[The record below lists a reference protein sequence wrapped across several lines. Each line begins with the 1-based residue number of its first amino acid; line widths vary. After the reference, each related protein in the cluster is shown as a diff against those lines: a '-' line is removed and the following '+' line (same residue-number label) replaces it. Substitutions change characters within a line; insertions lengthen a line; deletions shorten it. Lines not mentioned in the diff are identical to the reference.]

1 MADFRAGI
9 PPSVIR
15 RGEESKGVR
24 EEEKD
29 DCVEEAAVGA

>member
-1 MADFRAGI
+1 MADFRSGI
-9 PPSVIR
+9 PPSVVR

-29 DCVEEAAVGA
+29 DCDEEAAVGA